1 MTNKELSYLEDCL
14 GAEQELQT
22 KCLDYAN
29 RVQDT
34 EIKQLL
40 NELASCHQ
48 KHFGT
53 LGGLKNEQDNDR

>member
-14 GAEQELQT
+14 GAEQELQA

-34 EIKQLL
+34 EMKQLL
-40 NELASCHQ
+40 TSLASCHQ

-53 LGGLKNEQDNDR
+53 LFAELNQ